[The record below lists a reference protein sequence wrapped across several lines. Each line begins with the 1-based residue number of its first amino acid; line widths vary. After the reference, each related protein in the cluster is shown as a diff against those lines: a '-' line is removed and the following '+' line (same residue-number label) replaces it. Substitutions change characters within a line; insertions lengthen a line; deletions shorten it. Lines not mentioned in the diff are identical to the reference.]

1 MSTKYLTVLAGSPRG
16 GELTWQSLYR
26 NVLNPLNSDLAICTG
41 NKWLDSQSFIKR
53 ANYLWNFEEPEDW
66 FQYYRENFQG
76 NWEEYFNLGKNTG
89 LYNSGSIHFALKDIV
104 LRNHLKVL
112 MKYDTIIYTR
122 FDQFY
127 IDEHPHLDNSNIWI
141 PEGEDYFGICD
152 RHSVVPTHKIEEFL
166 DICSYINK
174 PEALNVDSDYLN
186 SLNSDNSIFLEIIS
200 FIVIFLSTYI
210 IYSLIEKALNLKSP
224 SQLEFKILDIII
236 GALYG
241 AFLFSIIFYFSYIAF
256 LKNHIEERN
265 MLMRYNISIY
275 QNLMYKDIEIEDIQ
289 DNKSSKE
296 NKDNEKDKLY

>member
-112 MKYDTIIYTR
+112 MEYDTIIYTR

-186 SLNSDNSIFLEIIS
+186 CEVSLKNFLDS
-200 FIVIFLSTYI
+200 NNLSTLVKRYKRTQFTSALKTDLTNWRVPKYTIYFHSGLMIKYPDEFIASEKNYLKENGFFKTFINQKTIFINYI
-210 IYSLIEKALNLKSP
+210 YLAI
-224 SQLEFKILDIII
+224 
-236 GALYG
+236 
-241 AFLFSIIFYFSYIAF
+241 
-256 LKNHIEERN
+256 R
-265 MLMRYNISIY
+265 RY
-275 QNLMYKDIEIEDIQ
+275 LGEV
-289 DNKSSKE
+289 KSSIT
-296 NKDNEKDKLY
+296 D